1 MFRIWQSSRGQ
12 GSDEGVDLQD
22 VSTPLEYFDA
32 SSLAYWLGWFVQQVI
47 NKEGKEY
54 PARTLY
60 SLTGIK
66 RFLSERNV
74 VFNPLDKADNL

>member
-1 MFRIWQSSRGQ
+1 M
-12 GSDEGVDLQD
+12 
-22 VSTPLEYFDA
+22 STPLEYFHV
-32 SSLAYWLGWFVQQVI
+32 SSLAYWLGEIVQQVV

-60 SLTGIK
+60 NLITGIK